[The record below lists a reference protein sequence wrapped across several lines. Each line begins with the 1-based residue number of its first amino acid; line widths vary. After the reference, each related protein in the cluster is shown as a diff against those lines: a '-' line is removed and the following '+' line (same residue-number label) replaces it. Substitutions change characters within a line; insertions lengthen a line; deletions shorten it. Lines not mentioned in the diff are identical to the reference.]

1 MSENPQFFCYNEL
14 MENTDIIYG
23 LHAVT
28 EALNANT
35 VNKLYVEENLRGKN
49 VDKIKALARE
59 KRVNIS
65 WTPKTELNKISDN
78 GVHQGFVARVAEFAY
93 ADLSETLSALTEKN
107 QATILIL
114 DELTDPHNL
123 GSIART
129 ADATGVDAI
138 IIPKHRA
145 VGITPVA
152 VKAST
157 GALQHVPVVRVT
169 NISQALEKL
178 KSDGFWIFGTDMDG
192 TPFDKWNTA
201 GKVALIIGNEGK
213 GISQNL
219 KKQVDEMITIPMV
232 GHVQSLNA
240 SVAASILMYEIF
252 RNRN

>member
-1 MSENPQFFCYNEL
+1 
-14 MENTDIIYG
+14 MENTDLIYG

-28 EALNANT
+28 EALNGDL
-35 VNKLYVEENLRGKN
+35 VNKLYVQEDLRGKN
-49 VDKIKALARE
+49 VEKIKELARI
-59 KRVNIS
+59 KKVNIS
-65 WTPKTELNKISDN
+65 WTPKTELNKLTEN
-78 GVHQGFVARVAEFAY
+78 GVHQGFMARVSEFAY
-93 ADLSETLSALTEKN
+93 ADLATLLPELAEKEE
-107 QATILIL
+107 ATILIL

-145 VGITPVA
+145 VGITPTA

-169 NISQALEKL
+169 NLSQTLDKL
-178 KSDGFWIFGTDMDG
+178 KSAGFWIFGTDMDG
-192 TPFDKWNTA
+192 TVYSKWNTK
-201 GKVALIIGNEGK
+201 GKIALIIGNEGH
-213 GISQNL
+213 GIGQNL

-240 SVAASILMYEIF
+240 SVAASILMYEVF
-252 RNRN
+252 RNRL

>member
-1 MSENPQFFCYNEL
+1 

-28 EALNANT
+28 EALNLST

-49 VDKIKALARE
+49 VDKIKELARE
-59 KRVNIS
+59 KKVNIS
-65 WTPKTELNKISDN
+65 WTPKTELNKMTDN
-78 GVHQGFVARVAEFAY
+78 GVHQGFVARVSEFAY
-93 ADLSETLSALTEKN
+93 ADLDDILSQLKEKGA
-107 QATILIL
+107 ATILIL

-138 IIPKHRA
+138 IIPKHRS

-157 GALQHVPVVRVT
+157 GALQYVPVIRVT
-169 NISQALEKL
+169 NISQALTKL
-178 KSDGFWIFGTDMDG
+178 KDNDFWIFGTDMDG
-192 TPFDKWNTA
+192 TPYHKWNTA
-201 GKVALIIGNEGK
+201 GKIALIIGNEGK
-213 GISQNL
+213 GIALNL
-219 KKQVDEMITIPMV
+219 KKQVDEMITIPMT

-240 SVAASILMYEIF
+240 SVAAGVLMYEIYK
-252 RNRN
+252 NRS

>member
-1 MSENPQFFCYNEL
+1 
-14 MENTDIIYG
+14 MENTDLIYG

-28 EALNANT
+28 EALNGDL
-35 VNKLYVEENLRGKN
+35 VNKLYVQEDLRGKN
-49 VDKIKALARE
+49 VEKIKELARI
-59 KRVNIS
+59 KKVNIS
-65 WTPKTELNKISDN
+65 WTPKTELNKLTEN
-78 GVHQGFVARVAEFAY
+78 GVHQGFMARVSEFAY
-93 ADLSETLSALTEKN
+93 ADLATLLPELAEKAE
-107 QATILIL
+107 ATILIL

-145 VGITPVA
+145 VGITPIA

-169 NISQALEKL
+169 NLSQTLDKL
-178 KSDGFWIFGTDMDG
+178 KSAGFWIFGTDMDG
-192 TPFDKWNTA
+192 TVYSKWNTK
-201 GKVALIIGNEGK
+201 GKIALIIGNEGH
-213 GISQNL
+213 GIGQNL

-240 SVAASILMYEIF
+240 SVAASILMYEVF
-252 RNRN
+252 RNRL

>member
-1 MSENPQFFCYNEL
+1 

-28 EALNANT
+28 EALNSST

-49 VDKIKALARE
+49 VEKIKALARE
-59 KRVNIS
+59 KKVNIS
-65 WTPKTELNKISDN
+65 WTPKTELNKMSDN

-93 ADLSETLSALTEKN
+93 TELEDIINLIQDKTTATL
-107 QATILIL
+107 LIL

-138 IIPKHRA
+138 IIPKHRS

-157 GALQHVPVVRVT
+157 GALQYVPVVRVT
-169 NISQALEKL
+169 NLSQTLDKL
-178 KSDGFWIFGTDMDG
+178 KDAGFWTFGTDMDG
-192 TPFDKWNTA
+192 TPFNKWNTA
-201 GKVALIIGNEGK
+201 GKVALIIGNEGH
-213 GISQNL
+213 GIAQNL

-240 SVAASILMYEIF
+240 SVAASVLMYEIF

>member
-1 MSENPQFFCYNEL
+1 

-28 EALNANT
+28 EALASGT
-35 VNKLYVEENLRGKN
+35 VNKLYIEEKLHGKN
-49 VDKIKALARE
+49 VEKIKLLARE
-59 KRVNIS
+59 KKVNIS
-65 WTPKTELNKISDN
+65 WTPKTELNKMSEN
-78 GVHQGFVARVAEFAY
+78 GVHQGFVARVSAFAY
-93 ADLSETLSALTEKN
+93 ADLENILSVLSQKEE
-107 QATILIL
+107 ATVLIL

-138 IIPKHRA
+138 IIPKHRS
-145 VGITPVA
+145 VGITPIA

-157 GALQHVPVVRVT
+157 GALQHIPVVRVT
-169 NISQALEKL
+169 NLSQSLEKL
-178 KSDGFWIFGTDMDG
+178 KETNFWIFGTDMNG
-192 TPFDKWNTA
+192 TAYSDWNTA
-201 GKVALIIGNEGK
+201 GKIALIIGNEGK

-240 SVAASILMYEIF
+240 SVAAGILMYEIF
-252 RNRN
+252 RKRA

>member
-1 MSENPQFFCYNEL
+1 
-14 MENTDIIYG
+14 MENTDLIYG

-28 EALNANT
+28 EALNGDL
-35 VNKLYVEENLRGKN
+35 VNKLYVQEDLRGKN
-49 VDKIKALARE
+49 VEKIKELARI
-59 KRVNIS
+59 KKVNIS
-65 WTPKTELNKISDN
+65 WTPKTELNKLTEN
-78 GVHQGFVARVAEFAY
+78 GVHQGFMARVSEFAY
-93 ADLSETLSALTEKN
+93 ADLATLLPELAEKAE
-107 QATILIL
+107 ATILIL

-145 VGITPVA
+145 VGITPTA

-169 NISQALEKL
+169 NLSQTLDKL
-178 KSDGFWIFGTDMDG
+178 KSAGFWIFGTDMDG
-192 TPFDKWNTA
+192 TVCSKWNTK
-201 GKVALIIGNEGK
+201 GKIALIIGNEGH
-213 GISQNL
+213 GIGQNL

-240 SVAASILMYEIF
+240 SVAASILMYEVF
-252 RNRN
+252 RNRL

>member
-1 MSENPQFFCYNEL
+1 
-14 MENTDIIYG
+14 MENTDMIYG
-23 LHAVT
+23 LHAVE
-28 EALNANT
+28 EALASGT
-35 VNKLYVEENLRGKN
+35 VNKLYVEEKLRGKN
-49 VDKIKALARE
+49 VENIKALARQ
-59 KRVNIS
+59 KHVNIS
-65 WTPKTELNKISDN
+65 WTPKTELNKMTEN

-93 ADLSETLSALTEKN
+93 AELADILTELSKKEA
-107 QATILIL
+107 ATILIL

-169 NISQALEKL
+169 NLSQALDKL
-178 KSDGFWIFGTDMDG
+178 KDSGFWIFGTDMDG
-192 TPFDKWNTA
+192 TVYSKWNTA
-201 GKVALIIGNEGK
+201 GKVALIIGNEGH
-213 GISQNL
+213 GIGQNL

>member
-1 MSENPQFFCYNEL
+1 
-14 MENTDIIYG
+14 MENTDLIYG

-28 EALNANT
+28 EALNGDL
-35 VNKLYVEENLRGKN
+35 VNKLYVQEDLRGKN
-49 VDKIKALARE
+49 VEKIKELARI
-59 KRVNIS
+59 KKVNIS
-65 WTPKTELNKISDN
+65 WTPKTELNKLTEN
-78 GVHQGFVARVAEFAY
+78 GVHQGFMARVSEFAY
-93 ADLSETLSALTEKN
+93 ADLATLLPELAEKAD
-107 QATILIL
+107 ATILIL

-145 VGITPVA
+145 VGITPTA

-169 NISQALEKL
+169 NLSQTLDKL
-178 KSDGFWIFGTDMDG
+178 KSAGFWIFGTDMDG
-192 TPFDKWNTA
+192 TVYSKWNTK
-201 GKVALIIGNEGK
+201 GKIALIIGNEGH
-213 GISQNL
+213 GIGQNL

-240 SVAASILMYEIF
+240 SVAASILMYEVF
-252 RNRN
+252 RNRL

>member
-1 MSENPQFFCYNEL
+1 
-14 MENTDIIYG
+14 MENTDLIYG

-28 EALNANT
+28 EALNGDL
-35 VNKLYVEENLRGKN
+35 VNKLYVQEDLRGKN
-49 VDKIKALARE
+49 VEKIKELARI
-59 KRVNIS
+59 KKVNIS
-65 WTPKTELNKISDN
+65 WTLKTELNKLTEN
-78 GVHQGFVARVAEFAY
+78 GVHQGFMARVSEFAY
-93 ADLSETLSALTEKN
+93 ADLATLLPELAEKAD
-107 QATILIL
+107 ATILIL

-145 VGITPVA
+145 VGITPTA

-169 NISQALEKL
+169 NLSQTLDKL
-178 KSDGFWIFGTDMDG
+178 KSAGFWIFGTDMDG
-192 TPFDKWNTA
+192 TVYSKWNTK
-201 GKVALIIGNEGK
+201 GKIALIIGNEGH
-213 GISQNL
+213 GIGQNL

-240 SVAASILMYEIF
+240 SVAASILMYEVF
-252 RNRN
+252 RNRL

>member
-1 MSENPQFFCYNEL
+1 
-14 MENTDIIYG
+14 MENTDLIYG

-28 EALNANT
+28 EALNGDL
-35 VNKLYVEENLRGKN
+35 VNKLYVQEDLRGKN
-49 VDKIKALARE
+49 VEKIKELARI
-59 KRVNIS
+59 KKVNIS
-65 WTPKTELNKISDN
+65 WTPKTELNKLTEN
-78 GVHQGFVARVAEFAY
+78 GVHQGFMARVSEFAY
-93 ADLSETLSALTEKN
+93 ADLATLLPELAEKAE
-107 QATILIL
+107 ATILIL

-145 VGITPVA
+145 VGITPTA

-169 NISQALEKL
+169 NLSQTLDKL
-178 KSDGFWIFGTDMDG
+178 KSAGFWIFGTDMDG
-192 TPFDKWNTA
+192 TVYSKWNTK
-201 GKVALIIGNEGK
+201 GKIALIIGNEGH
-213 GISQNL
+213 GIGQNL

-240 SVAASILMYEIF
+240 SVAASILMYEVF
-252 RNRN
+252 RNCL

>member
-1 MSENPQFFCYNEL
+1 
-14 MENTDIIYG
+14 MENTDLIYG

-28 EALNANT
+28 EALNGDL
-35 VNKLYVEENLRGKN
+35 VNKLYVQEDLRGKN
-49 VDKIKALARE
+49 VEKIKELARI
-59 KRVNIS
+59 KKVNIS
-65 WTPKTELNKISDN
+65 WTPKTELNKLTEN
-78 GVHQGFVARVAEFAY
+78 GVHQGFMARVSEFAY
-93 ADLSETLSALTEKN
+93 ADLATLLSELAEKAE
-107 QATILIL
+107 ATILIL

-145 VGITPVA
+145 VGITPTA

-169 NISQALEKL
+169 NLSQTLDKL
-178 KSDGFWIFGTDMDG
+178 KSAGFWIFGTDMDG
-192 TPFDKWNTA
+192 TVYSKWNTK
-201 GKVALIIGNEGK
+201 GKIALIIGNEGH
-213 GISQNL
+213 GIGQNL

-240 SVAASILMYEIF
+240 SVAASLLMYEVF
-252 RNRN
+252 RNRL

>member
-1 MSENPQFFCYNEL
+1 MPKNEKS
-14 MENTDIIYG
+14 DQIYG

-28 EALNANT
+28 EALEAGK
-35 VNKLYVEENLRGKN
+35 VNKLFIQQDLRGKN
-49 VDKIKALARE
+49 VETIKRLARSKSVKIDWVAKSE
-59 KRVNIS
+59 LSKM
-65 WTPKTELNKISDN
+65 TEH
-78 GVHQGFVARVAEFAY
+78 GVHQGFAAFVSEFVY
-93 ADLSETLSALTEKN
+93 ADLSIILSNLENKASATL
-107 QATILIL
+107 LIL

-145 VGITPVA
+145 VGITPTA

-169 NISQALEKL
+169 NLSQTLDKL
-178 KSDGFWIFGTDMDG
+178 KSQGFWVYGTDVEGVDYQA
-192 TPFDKWNTA
+192 WNSS
-201 GKVALIIGNEGK
+201 GKIALIIGSEGT
-213 GISQNL
+213 GISLGL
-219 KKQVDEMITIPMV
+219 KKQVDEMITIPMI

-252 RNRN
+252 RKKLT

>member
-1 MSENPQFFCYNEL
+1 
-14 MENTDIIYG
+14 MENTDLIYG

-28 EALNANT
+28 EALNGDL
-35 VNKLYVEENLRGKN
+35 VNKLYVQEDLRGKN
-49 VDKIKALARE
+49 VEKIKELARI
-59 KRVNIS
+59 KKVNIS
-65 WTPKTELNKISDN
+65 WTPKTELNKLTEN
-78 GVHQGFVARVAEFAY
+78 GVHQGFMARVSEFAY
-93 ADLSETLSALTEKN
+93 ADLATLLPELAEKAE
-107 QATILIL
+107 ATILIL

-145 VGITPVA
+145 VGITPTA

-169 NISQALEKL
+169 NLSQTLDKL
-178 KSDGFWIFGTDMDG
+178 KSAGFWIFGTDMDG
-192 TPFDKWNTA
+192 TVYSKWNTK
-201 GKVALIIGNEGK
+201 GKIALIIGNEGH
-213 GISQNL
+213 GIGHNL

-240 SVAASILMYEIF
+240 SVAASILMYEVF
-252 RNRN
+252 RNRL